1 MARKGVEDAEAAIR
15 RQQED
20 TETSEIAGLTTREPE
35 KTCHEV
41 MVAMGESLSNIANS
55 DDRDNG
61 EDEENE
67 DTEQGKLSED
77 DKPG

>member
-1 MARKGVEDAEAAIR
+1 
-15 RQQED
+15 
-20 TETSEIAGLTTREPE
+20 
-35 KTCHEV
+35 

-77 DKPG
+77 DKPGWVMGTIC